1 MHSNQSIPYGSTG
14 LSGSVTGRGEGRD
27 RHSILYECLIPNRNV
42 KDGVR
47 SDSSLVGGAS
57 VSGTKGLECGCNGL
71 IVLGGVVCK
80 KVSVCCTGLLG
91 RVRAYGVVPTAV

>member
-1 MHSNQSIPYGSTG
+1 MHTNQSIPYSSTG
-14 LSGSVTGRGEGRD
+14 VSGSVTGRGEGPD

-57 VSGTKGLECGCNGL
+57 VTDVSSLVTRRHFVRVFLVLCVCVVGLFHRRY
-71 IVLGGVVCK
+71 K
-80 KVSVCCTGLLG
+80 
-91 RVRAYGVVPTAV
+91 